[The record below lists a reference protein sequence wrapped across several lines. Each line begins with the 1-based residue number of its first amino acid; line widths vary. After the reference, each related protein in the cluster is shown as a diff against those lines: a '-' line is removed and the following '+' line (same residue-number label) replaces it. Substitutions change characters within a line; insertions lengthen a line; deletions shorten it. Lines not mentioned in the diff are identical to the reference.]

1 MTRFAFALFTL
12 LTLVLGTSGL
22 EPAEAGKAKV
32 LAIKKAPKLKKGLK
46 VTVVDEMTMDLNID
60 TGSTGVMKVE
70 IAKSTP
76 YKAKLVAVATDHPT
90 KVEVTYGAV
99 TATQTVY
106 GKVENQPDPRTKN
119 TYVVTKGATG
129 LTVADKAGVSVDAAV
144 AALVTED
151 WDGIMKG
158 VPIRGFLVGRALAV
172 GVTVALTEAE
182 FDAIFPMDEAQTT
195 VKTFEV
201 TLDKLE
207 KKVARFS
214 FKALF
219 DILDP
224 DTGVPITIDATG
236 KFSVD
241 TKRVLPLTLEL
252 AGTVSGTMVQGKQS
266 MKMNGTMTA
275 RKAYKF
281 K

>member
-1 MTRFAFALFTL
+1 MTRFAFALFTI

-22 EPAEAGKAKV
+22 EPVEAGKAKV
-32 LAIKKAPKLKKGLK
+32 LEIKKVPKLKKGLK
-46 VTVVDEMTMDLNID
+46 VTVADEMTMDLNID
-60 TGSTGVMKVE
+60 TGTTGVMKVVV
-70 IAKSTP
+70 AKSTP

-90 KVEVTYGAV
+90 KVEVTYGTV
-99 TATQTVY
+99 TATQTIS
-106 GKVENQPDPRTKN
+106 GQLENQPDPRSKN
-119 TYVVTKGATG
+119 TYVVAKSATG
-129 LTVADKAGVSVDAAV
+129 LTIADKAGASVDAAV
-144 AALVTED
+144 ATLVTED

-158 VPIRGFLVGRALAV
+158 VPIRAFLVGRALTV
-172 GVTVALTEAE
+172 GVTVALTDAE
-182 FDAIFPMDEAQTT
+182 FDAIFPMDNTQTT

-207 KKVARFS
+207 RKVARFS

-219 DILDP
+219 ETLDP
-224 DTGVPITIDATG
+224 DTGVPFTIDATG

-252 AGTVSGTMVQGKQS
+252 AGTVSGTMMQGKQS
-266 MKMNGTMTA
+266 MKMSGTMTA